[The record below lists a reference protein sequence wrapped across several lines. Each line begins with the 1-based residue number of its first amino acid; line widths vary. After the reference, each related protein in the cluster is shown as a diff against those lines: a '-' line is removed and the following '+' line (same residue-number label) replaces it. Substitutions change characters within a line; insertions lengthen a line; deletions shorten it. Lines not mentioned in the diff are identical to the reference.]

1 MQASEDIVSDAP
13 PAWPLSVLAKASPA
27 MVRLHPFP
35 HLVIEDALD
44 PALFTALS
52 ATFPDTGLFLE
63 DKEPGNNKYFW
74 LRAHRAIQEPK
85 VHQFWKDF
93 VKFHT
98 SNEFF
103 QDVLR
108 VFEDVIAAEYPA
120 LAPRSWSAA
129 MRFVDGP
136 RDVSLDCIPVYCSPV
151 IKEETSSRGPHLDRE
166 VSLYGGLLYM
176 RMPDDDSKGGDF
188 VVHTSA
194 PDVAAAEYDSGNHLL
209 AGSIGDFDTIKYKAN
224 TLVFFINTARAIHSV
239 TPRSKTPYPRL
250 HVSIL
255 GELASPLFS
264 INKPVVGTGQT
275 NAWYGNR

>member
-1 MQASEDIVSDAP
+1 MQTSDISVTNSH
-13 PAWPLSVLAKASPA
+13 PAYELSVLAKATPD

-35 HLVIEDALD
+35 HVVIENALD
-44 PALFTALS
+44 PALFAALS
-52 ATFPDTGLFLE
+52 ATFPESGIFL
-63 DKEPGNNKYFW
+63 DGNEPGNNKYFW
-74 LRAHRAIQEPK
+74 LRGHRAVQEPN
-85 VHQFWKDF
+85 VHQLWKEF

-108 VFEDVIAAEYPA
+108 VFEDAIVAEYPA
-120 LAPRSWSAA
+120 LAPRSMSTA

-151 IKEETSSRGPHLDRE
+151 IREETSSRGPHLDRE

-176 RMPDDDSKGGDF
+176 RLPADDSKGGDF
-188 VVHTSA
+188 VVHTSS
-194 PDVAAAEYDSGNHLL
+194 PDIAAAEYDSGNHLL

-224 TLVFFINTARAIHSV
+224 TLVFFINTARSIHSV
-239 TPRSKTPYPRL
+239 TPRSKTLHPRL

-255 GELASPLFS
+255 GEVGKPLFS
-264 INKPVVGTGQT
+264 IRKPVAGTGQT

>member
-1 MQASEDIVSDAP
+1 
-13 PAWPLSVLAKASPA
+13 

-35 HLVIEDALD
+35 HVVIENALH
-44 PALFTALS
+44 PALFAALS

-63 DKEPGNNKYFW
+63 DNEPGNNKYFW

-85 VHQFWKDF
+85 VHQLWKEF

-98 SNEFF
+98 SNDFF

-108 VFEDVIAAEYPA
+108 VFEDAIAAEYPA
-120 LAPRSWSAA
+120 LSPRSLSTA

-151 IKEETSSRGPHLDRE
+151 VKEETSSRGPHLDRE

-176 RMPDDDSKGGDF
+176 RLPDDDSKGGDF
-188 VVHTSA
+188 VVHSSS
-194 PDVAAAEYDSGNHLL
+194 PDVAAAEYDSGNHLR

-239 TPRSKTPYPRL
+239 TPRSKTPHPRL

>member
-1 MQASEDIVSDAP
+1 MQASEDFASGAP
-13 PAWPLSVLAKASPA
+13 PDWPLSVLAKASPA

-35 HLVIEDALD
+35 HLVIENALH
-44 PALFTALS
+44 PALFAALS
-52 ATFPDTGLFLE
+52 ATFPETGLFLE

-74 LRAHRAIQEPK
+74 LRAHRAIQEPE
-85 VHQFWKDF
+85 VHQIWKDF

-98 SNEFF
+98 SNAFF

-108 VFEDVIAAEYPA
+108 VFEDAIAAEYPA
-120 LAPRSWSAA
+120 LAPRSWSTA
-129 MRFVDGP
+129 MRFVEGP

-151 IKEETSSRGPHLDRE
+151 ISEVTSSRGPHLDRE

-176 RMPDDDSKGGDF
+176 RLPADDSKGGDF
-188 VVHTSA
+188 VVHTST
-194 PDVAAAEYDSGNHLL
+194 PDIAAAEYDSGNHLL
-209 AGSIGDFDTIKYKAN
+209 TGSIGDFETIKYKAN

-239 TPRSKTPYPRL
+239 TPRSKTPHPRL

>member
-1 MQASEDIVSDAP
+1 MQTAEEIVSGASSTY
-13 PAWPLSVLAKASPA
+13 PLSVLGKVTRD

-35 HLVIEDALD
+35 HVVIENALD
-44 PALFTALS
+44 PALFAALL
-52 ATFPDTGLFLE
+52 ATFPESKIFLE
-63 DKEPGNNKYFW
+63 DNEPGSNKYFW

-85 VHQFWKDF
+85 VHQLWKDF
-93 VKFHT
+93 VEFHT
-98 SNEFF
+98 SIEFF
-103 QDVLR
+103 HDVLR
-108 VFEDVIAAEYPA
+108 VFEDAIAAEYPA
-120 LAPRSWSAA
+120 LAPRSLSTA

-136 RDVSLDCIPVYCSPV
+136 RDISLDCIPVYCSPV

-176 RMPDDDSKGGDF
+176 RLPDDDSKGGDF
-188 VVHTSA
+188 IVHTSA
-194 PDVAAAEYDSGNHLL
+194 TDIASAEYDSGNHLL
-209 AGSIGDFDTIKYKAN
+209 NGSIGEFDKVRYKAN

-239 TPRSKTPYPRL
+239 TPRSRTPYPRL

-264 INKPVVGTGQT
+264 IHKPVVGTGQT